1 MAVPSRECP
10 STISGSRKN
19 FFTIKGRIPPAEVV
33 PVTTQA
39 AVAKHAG
46 HIVVLSLYR
55 PNCPKDDRAGRDST
69 PSPMVRAWA
78 LPLCCFAM
86 TELLFRDD
94 AYLKTATARVVAVH
108 ERGLELDRTV
118 FYPLGGGQPGDTGA
132 LVRASGER
140 IPIVDTRKGNVVDS
154 VVHIP
159 AAAPGLAEVG
169 ETVSLEID
177 WQRRY
182 ALMRLHTA
190 LHVMSCVVVAPVTGG
205 NMSPDKGR
213 LDFDIDMSLLD
224 AAKIERETNALIAR
238 GLDTETV
245 WITDEELDARP
256 DLVKTMS
263 VQPPRGAG
271 RVRLLRIP
279 GIDLQPCGGTH
290 VKNIGEIGAIRVLK
304 IRSEGKHNKRVEIA
318 LA

>member
-1 MAVPSRECP
+1 M
-10 STISGSRKN
+10 
-19 FFTIKGRIPPAEVV
+19 
-33 PVTTQA
+33 
-39 AVAKHAG
+39 
-46 HIVVLSLYR
+46 
-55 PNCPKDDRAGRDST
+55 
-69 PSPMVRAWA
+69 
-78 LPLCCFAM
+78 LPAM

-94 AYLKTATARVVAVH
+94 AYLKTATAKVVGVH
-108 ERGLELDRTV
+108 ERGLELDRTI
-118 FYPLGGGQPGDTGA
+118 FYPLGGGQAADTGV
-132 LVRASGER
+132 LIRAGGER
-140 IPIVDTRKGNVVDS
+140 IPIADTRKGSTLDS
-154 VVHIP
+154 VLHIP
-159 AAAPGLAEVG
+159 AANPAPAEIG

-205 NMSPDKGR
+205 NISPDKGR
-213 LDFDIDMSLLD
+213 LDFNIDMSLLD
-224 AAKIERETNALIAR
+224 ATKIERETNALIAR
-238 GLDTETV
+238 ALDTETV

-263 VQPPRGAG
+263 VQPPRGTG

-304 IRSEGKHNKRVEIA
+304 IKNEGKHNKRVEIA
-318 LA
+318 LAG